1 MKFVMPNKRLLAVAI
16 AAGLVAVFPL
26 FVVLAAQ
33 GQITEV
39 NPSGV
44 SGVQAIVTVGTGEDV
59 RELNINA
66 KTTWKAVPGKGKNR
80 AVNASFSFSVAEAG
94 GDGSPVFV
102 CKEGGGSLAAAVDR
116 CIDDLRAAE
125 DEDLTELIPR
135 VEKFRD
141 AALHGLDAFGID
153 PATYF
158 TSTGTTGG
166 EIAP

>member
-44 SGVQAIVTVGTGEDV
+44 SGVHATVTVGDADDP
-59 RELNINA
+59 RKLSIDA
-66 KTTWKAVPGKGKNR
+66 KTTWKVVPGNGKNP
-80 AVNASFSFSVAEAG
+80 AVNASFSFTVAEAE
-94 GDGSPVFV
+94 GDGSPIFV
-102 CKEGGGSLAAAVDR
+102 CKEGGGSLAGAVDR
-116 CIDDLRAAE
+116 CIADLRAAE
-125 DEDLTELIPR
+125 DDDLAELIPM
-135 VEKFRD
+135 VEDFRD
-141 AALHGLDAFGID
+141 AALDGLDAFGIK

-158 TSTGTTGG
+158 NNTGG
-166 EIAP
+166 EIVP

>member
-1 MKFVMPNKRLLAVAI
+1 MKFMMPNKRLLAVAI
-16 AAGLVAVFPL
+16 AADFVAVFPL

-80 AVNASFSFSVAEAG
+80 AVNASYLLVLRRLEAPGHRFSCA
-94 GDGSPVFV
+94 
-102 CKEGGGSLAAAVDR
+102 KR
-116 CIDDLRAAE
+116 AE
-125 DEDLTELIPR
+125 DLWPPPST
-135 VEKFRD
+135 D
-141 AALHGLDAFGID
+141 A
-153 PATYF
+153 
-158 TSTGTTGG
+158 
-166 EIAP
+166 

>member
-1 MKFVMPNKRLLAVAI
+1 MKFMMPNKRLLAVAI
-16 AAGLVAVFPL
+16 AADFVAVFPL

-44 SGVQAIVTVGTGEDV
+44 SGVQATVTVGEDE
-59 RELNINA
+59 RKLSIDA
-66 KTTWKAVPGKGKNR
+66 KTTWKVVPGEGKNP
-80 AVNASFSFSVAEAG
+80 AVNASFSFSAAEAG

>member
-16 AAGLVAVFPL
+16 AAALVAVFPL

-44 SGVQAIVTVGTGEDV
+44 SGVQATVSVGEGEDE
-59 RELNINA
+59 RQLNINA
-66 KTTWKAVPGKGKNR
+66 KTTWKVLPGKGKNP
-80 AVNASFSFSVAEAG
+80 AINASFSFSAAETG

-102 CKEGGGSLAAAVDR
+102 CKEGGPSLSGAVEK

-125 DEDLTELIPR
+125 DEDLADLIPR
-135 VEKFRD
+135 IEDFRD
-141 AALHGLDAFGID
+141 AAVRGLVAFGIN
-153 PATYF
+153 PATH
-158 TSTGTTGG
+158 STTTGG
-166 EIAP
+166 GIAP